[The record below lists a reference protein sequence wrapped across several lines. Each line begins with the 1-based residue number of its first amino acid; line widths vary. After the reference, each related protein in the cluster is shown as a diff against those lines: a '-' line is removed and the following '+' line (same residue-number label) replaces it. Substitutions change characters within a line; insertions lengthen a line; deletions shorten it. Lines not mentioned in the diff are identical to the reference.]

1 MAENNI
7 TFDLTAPDGQ
17 TPAEKFVARIVA
29 MRTKELGETTEQA
42 CTALAI
48 NVLKS
53 LRAATKVATLK
64 TDISVEDVTQQYYPS
79 FKRDKGKKGKN
90 ISARVLRAGGKFGPI
105 LTPKSVIWLCGKY
118 RKGEQLHTYKVIDH
132 ISKEDEI
139 QYLVVAETQKK
150 AEQHAKRWH
159 INKVKRTR
167 RLAKYVLGLAMHRVH
182 SKESIGANVT
192 SEAQTIGMKNADV
205 NVRTNGFNKGD
216 VSISVHDKLD
226 YAALALKNGEVEVG
240 MAMQRALNSMTAYI
254 NKRLEN
260 KGIQDKLEIPYS
272 EMPK

>member
-7 TFDLTAPDGQ
+7 TFDLTDPNG
-17 TPAEKFVARIVA
+17 TPAEQAVARIVA
-29 MRTKELGETTEQA
+29 ARTKELGETTEQA

-53 LRAATKVATLK
+53 LRAATKLATLK
-64 TDISVEDVTQQYYPS
+64 TDITVEDVTQQYYPS
-79 FKRDKGKKGKN
+79 FKREKGKKGKN
-90 ISARVLRAGGKFGPI
+90 ISTRVLRAGGKFGSI
-105 LTPKSVIWLCGKY
+105 LTPKRVIWLCGKY

-132 ISKEDEI
+132 ISKEDEF
-139 QYLVVAETQKK
+139 QYLIVAETQKQ
-150 AEQHAKRWH
+150 AEQHAKKFH
-159 INKVKRTR
+159 VAKVKRTR
-167 RLAKYVLGLAMHRVH
+167 GLAKYVLGLAMHRVH

-192 SEAQTIGMKNADV
+192 NEAQSIGMKNAEV
-205 NVRTNGFNKGD
+205 NVRTSGFNKGD

-240 MAMQRALNSMTAYI
+240 LAMQRALNSMTAFI
-254 NKRLEN
+254 NKRLEG
-260 KGIQDKLEIPYS
+260 KGISDKLEIPYS